1 MPDGAVAIA
10 VAPSHPSKFRRA
22 PIGCIFSTA
31 VKPTRSALVAEA
43 KQLVKLA
50 RRNGYRLDELL
61 ELIESVA

>member
-1 MPDGAVAIA
+1 VLGA
-10 VAPSHPSKFRRA
+10 PE
-22 PIGCIFSTA
+22 
-31 VKPTRSALVAEA
+31 RSALVAEA

>member
-1 MPDGAVAIA
+1 MSRTLKVKTA
-10 VAPSHPSKFRRA
+10 APSD
-22 PIGCIFSTA
+22 GCIFSTA
-31 VKPTRSALVAEA
+31 VKPTRSPLVAEA